1 MEGKNDNNSN
11 NNIDEMQRKR
21 KKKWCSD
28 GNVDGGIE
36 ITTILVSLKRMKTM
50 D

>member
-11 NNIDEMQRKR
+11 NNIDEMQRK
-21 KKKWCSD
+21 KKWCSD
-28 GNVDGGIE
+28 GNVDDGGIE
-36 ITTILVSLKRMKTM
+36 ITTILVLLKRMKTI